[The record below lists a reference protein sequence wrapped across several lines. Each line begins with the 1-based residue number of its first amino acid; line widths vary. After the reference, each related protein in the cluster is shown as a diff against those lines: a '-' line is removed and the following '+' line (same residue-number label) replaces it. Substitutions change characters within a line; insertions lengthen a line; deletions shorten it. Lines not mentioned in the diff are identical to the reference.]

1 MKWKIIGISI
11 FITVISAISYL
22 LAVSIDTN
30 YLVSPLVYFVLNFLT
45 LLLISLYFSLFKS
58 QKGHHLQ
65 TFFYALSINIL
76 SLSFYLPFLFC
87 KFFGK
92 SNSVYEYLLFG
103 ELNLSIF
110 FLYLGFKKKN
120 NAFFLSSSLLFL
132 NFLSLIFTFSYF
144 KLIILLVLISIA
156 LFSLINQKKD
166 ITSVICSISML
177 IILIT
182 CNVLFYVTNTLVE
195 TNLFNCV
202 IISIG
207 IFIYLLINAT
217 SKAKVNKYIY
227 FILLVFLIYSSSLN
241 LLSEIQ
247 RVTKNPGLI
256 NDYFSFYILLSGLTI
271 YIGNVSLALKTN
283 HYQIKIERLAVFIIF
298 LLVSIWSITLNN
310 TEINLTTTSFNTA
323 NDMINK
329 ANSSNKKFEKTEGTK
344 KLSTTAY
351 YDSKAQMFK
360 FKSEVTWLETPKE
373 RFVDLIGV
381 NFSNELLIISDGDK
395 KLDFTVK
402 FSYLECISNGVK
414 NITNQKEIIVDSS
427 SISQY
432 YYSSGSLAVKLRL
445 PEDRFYDYSILP
457 FEKYH
462 FYEYKDF
469 KITLEANLVTNKA
482 NLIRCAFSPFYL
494 HQNRQ
499 GELGWENINVNS
511 VSYSTPVWAN
521 NPKYDVPLL
530 SYISVDK

>member
-1 MKWKIIGISI
+1 MKRKMMGSSI
-11 FITVISAISYL
+11 FVTVIFVISYL
-22 LAVSIDTN
+22 FAISINTN
-30 YLVSPLVYFVLNFLT
+30 YLVSPLVYLVLNFLT

-87 KFFGK
+87 KFFGE
-92 SNSVYEYLLFG
+92 SNSINEYLLFG

-110 FLYLGFKKKN
+110 FLYLGFKKNN
-120 NAFFLSSSLLFL
+120 NALFLSSSLLFL
-132 NFLSLIFTFSYF
+132 NFISQLINFAYF
-144 KLIILLVLISIA
+144 KLIILLILIGIV
-156 LFSLINQKKD
+156 LFSLIKQKKD
-166 ITSVICSISML
+166 ITSAILSISML
-177 IILIT
+177 IILIA

-207 IFIYLLINAT
+207 IFSYLLIAT
-217 SKAKVNKYIY
+217 TNMQKINKNIY
-227 FILLVFLIYSSSLN
+227 FILLVFLIYSASLN

-247 RVTKNPGLI
+247 RVTENPGLT
-256 NDYFSFYILLSGLTI
+256 NNYFSFYILLSSLTI
-271 YIGNVSLALKTN
+271 YIGNVSLPLKTKQQ
-283 HYQIKIERLAVFIIF
+283 QINIERLAIFIIF
-298 LLVSIWSITLNN
+298 FLVSICNINLNN
-310 TEINLTTTSFNTA
+310 DEIDLTTTSFNTA
-323 NDMINK
+323 NDMISK
-329 ANSSNKKFEKTEGTK
+329 ANSSDEKYEKTDGTK

-351 YDSKAQMFK
+351 YDSESQMFK

-381 NFSNELLIISDGDK
+381 NFSNELLIISDDDK

-402 FSYLECISNGVK
+402 FSYSECINDGVQT
-414 NITNQKEIIVDSS
+414 ITNHKEIIIDSS
-427 SISQY
+427 SISKY
-432 YYSSGSLAVKLRL
+432 YSSSGSLAVKLKL

-499 GELGWENINVNS
+499 GELGWENINVSS